1 MKKFKKIIL
10 WAFGIVASLGI
21 IVYVS
26 VTNHPQLVV
35 GVIQSFMY
43 QESSPNSYSPLY
55 EPIDGLKDNGQYL
68 KSEIAYSKDYP
79 NSFLDITYP
88 DQNFEAD
95 RPTLFYFHGGGFFG
109 GSKNMGDP
117 LAASQAT
124 YLIDDIVSKG
134 YNVVNVD
141 YALVPDHHFPTPVI
155 QMNQAIAYIM
165 EHAEEYHLN
174 MDNVVLMGSSAGAIM
189 VAQYGS
195 VLANNDYAQLL
206 NIEPSIAKEQVKALV
221 IDDAPLDYPKL
232 SLGAKMLVGNYV
244 VGTIYLSQEEIN
256 AYNPILHVTK
266 DYPASFLLGSEYRTD
281 LITLQQALKQADVVH
296 ELVDP
301 LAEKGLE
308 KPHGFVSN
316 LRNDPV
322 SAKAF
327 ERMMTFI
334 DERTKE

>member
-1 MKKFKKIIL
+1 MKKMKTYLL
-10 WAFGIVASLGI
+10 WLLGIVAGLGLVAYI
-21 IVYVS
+21 S

-35 GVIQSFMY
+35 GAIQKMIYKS
-43 QESSPNSYSPLY
+43 SSPNSYSPLY
-55 EPIDGLKDNGQYL
+55 EAIDGPKENGHYL
-68 KSEIAYSKDYP
+68 KSEIAYSKEYP
-79 NSFLDITYP
+79 NSFLDIIYP
-88 DQNFEAD
+88 DQNLEAE
-95 RPTLFYFHGGGFFG
+95 RPTLFYFHGGGFFA

-117 LAASQAT
+117 LAASEAT
-124 YLIDDIVSKG
+124 YLLDDMVSKG
-134 YNVVNVD
+134 YNLVNVD
-141 YALVPDHHFPTPVI
+141 YALVPDFHFPTPLI
-155 QMNQAIAYIM
+155 QMNQAIAYIK
-165 EHAEEYHLN
+165 EHAAEYHLN

-195 VLANNDYAQLL
+195 VLANPNYAQLL
-206 NIEPSIAKEQVKALV
+206 DMEPSIAKEQVKALV

-244 VGTIYLSQEEIN
+244 AGTIYLSQEDIN

-281 LITLQQALKQADVVH
+281 LLTLQKALKQADVVH

-322 SAKAF
+322 SAEAF
-327 ERMMTFI
+327 DRMMTFLE
-334 DERTKE
+334 ERTKE

>member
-1 MKKFKKIIL
+1 MNKIKKCLL
-10 WAFGIVASLGI
+10 WLVGIVVCLGAI
-21 IVYVS
+21 AYVT

-35 GVIQSFMY
+35 GAIQKMIYKS
-43 QESSPNSYSPLY
+43 SSPNSYNPLY
-55 EPIDGLKDNGQYL
+55 EAIDGPKENGHYL
-68 KSEIAYSKDYP
+68 KSEIAYSKEYP
-79 NSFLDITYP
+79 NSFLDIIYP
-88 DQNFEAD
+88 DQDLEAD
-95 RPTLFYFHGGGFFG
+95 RPTLFYFHGGGFFA

-117 LAASQAT
+117 LAASEAT
-124 YLIDDIVSKG
+124 YLIDDIVAKG

-141 YALVPDHHFPTPVI
+141 YALVPDYHFPTPLI
-155 QMNQAIAYIM
+155 QMNQAIAYIK
-165 EHAEEYHLN
+165 EHAAEYHLN

-195 VLANNDYAQLL
+195 VLANPNYAQLL
-206 NIEPSIAKEQVKALV
+206 DMEPSIAKEQVKALV

-244 VGTIYLSQEEIN
+244 AGTIYLSQEEIN
-256 AYNPILHVTK
+256 SYNPILHVTK

-281 LITLQQALKQADVVH
+281 LITLQKALKQADVAH

-316 LRNDPV
+316 LRTDPV
-322 SAKAF
+322 SAEAF
-327 ERMMTFI
+327 DRMMRFLENKI
-334 DERTKE
+334 NN

>member
-1 MKKFKKIIL
+1 MKKIQKYL
-10 WAFGIVASLGI
+10 LCLLGIVGGLGLMT
-21 IVYVS
+21 YVTL
-26 VTNHPQLVV
+26 TNHPQLVV
-35 GVIQSFMY
+35 GVIQSSLY

-55 EPIDGLKDNGQYL
+55 DPIDGLKENGLYL
-68 KSEIAYSKDYP
+68 KSEIAYSKEYP
-79 NSFLDITYP
+79 NSFLDIIYP
-88 DQNFEAD
+88 DQDLEVD
-95 RPTLFYFHGGGFFG
+95 RPTLFYFHGGGFFA

-117 LAASQAT
+117 LAASEAT

-141 YALVPDHHFPTPVI
+141 YALVPDYHFPTSLI
-155 QMNQAIAYIM
+155 QMNQALSYM
-165 EHAEEYHLN
+165 KEHAEEYHLN
-174 MDNVVLMGSSAGAIM
+174 MDKVVLMGSSAGAIM

-195 VLANNDYAQLL
+195 ILANPNYAQLL
-206 NIEPSIAKEQVKALV
+206 DIEPSIAKDQVKALV

-244 VGTIYLSQEEIN
+244 AGTIYLSQEEIN
-256 AYNPILHVTK
+256 SYNPILHVTK

-281 LITLQQALKQADVVH
+281 LITLQKALKQADVAH

-316 LRNDPV
+316 LRTDPV
-322 SAKAF
+322 SAEAF
-327 ERMMTFI
+327 DRMMRFLN
-334 DERTKE
+334 ERTKE

>member
-206 NIEPSIAKEQVKALV
+206 NIEPSIAKEQAKALV

>member
-10 WAFGIVASLGI
+10 WTFGIVAGLGLI
-21 IVYVS
+21 AYVS

-43 QESSPNSYSPLY
+43 KESSPNSYSPLY
-55 EPIDGLKDNGQYL
+55 EPIDGLKENGQYL
-68 KSEIAYSKDYP
+68 KSEIAYSKEYP

-141 YALVPDHHFPTPVI
+141 YALVPDYHFPTPVI
-155 QMNQAIAYIM
+155 QMNQAIAYM
-165 EHAEEYHLN
+165 KDHAEEYHLN
-174 MDNVVLMGSSAGAIM
+174 MDNVILMGSSAGAIM

-206 NIEPSIAKEQVKALV
+206 NIKPSIAKEQVKALV
-221 IDDAPLDYPKL
+221 IDDAPLDYAKFSL
-232 SLGAKMLVGNYV
+232 STKMLVGNYV
-244 VGTIYLSQEEIN
+244 SETIYLSEEEIN
-256 AYNPILHVTK
+256 AYNPISHVNK

-281 LITLQQALKQADVVH
+281 MVSLNKALKQAGVEN

-301 LAEKGLE
+301 LAEEGLE
-308 KPHGFVSN
+308 KPHGFVAN

-327 ERMMTFI
+327 ERLMTFI

>member
-1 MKKFKKIIL
+1 MKKIKKYLL
-10 WAFGIVASLGI
+10 WLLGIVSGLGL
-21 IVYVS
+21 VAYVT

-35 GVIQSFMY
+35 GMFQSLVY

-55 EPIDGLKDNGQYL
+55 EAIDGPKENGHYL
-68 KSEIAYSKDYP
+68 KSEIAYSKEYP
-79 NSFLDITYP
+79 NSFLDIIYP
-88 DQNFEAD
+88 DQNLEAE
-95 RPTLFYFHGGGFFG
+95 RPTLFYFHGGGFFA

-117 LAASQAT
+117 LAASEAT
-124 YLIDDIVSKG
+124 YLIDDMVAKG
-134 YNVVNVD
+134 YNLVNVD
-141 YALVPDHHFPTPVI
+141 YALVPDYHFPTPLI
-155 QMNQAIAYIM
+155 QMNQAIAYIK
-165 EHAEEYHLN
+165 EHAAEYHLN

-195 VLANNDYAQLL
+195 VLANPDYAQLL
-206 NIEPSIAKEQVKALV
+206 DMEPSIAKEQVKALV

-244 VGTIYLSQEEIN
+244 AGTIYLSQEEIN

-266 DYPASFLLGSEYRTD
+266 DYPASFLLGSEYRSD
-281 LITLQQALKQADVVH
+281 LITLQQALKQADVSH

-322 SAKAF
+322 SAEAF
-327 ERMMTFI
+327 GRMMTFLE
-334 DERTKE
+334 DRTKE

>member
-1 MKKFKKIIL
+1 MKKMKTYLL
-10 WAFGIVASLGI
+10 WLVGIVLCLGVI
-21 IVYVS
+21 AYVA

-35 GVIQSFMY
+35 GAIQKMIYKS
-43 QESSPNSYSPLY
+43 SSPNSDSPLY
-55 EPIDGLKDNGQYL
+55 EAIDGTKENGHYL
-68 KSEIAYSKDYP
+68 KSEIAYSKEYP
-79 NSFLDITYP
+79 NSFLDIIYP
-88 DQNFEAD
+88 DQDLEVD

-117 LAASQAT
+117 LAASEAT
-124 YLIDDIVSKG
+124 YLIDDIVAKG

-141 YALVPDHHFPTPVI
+141 YALVPDYHFPTPLI
-155 QMNQAIAYIM
+155 QMNQAIAYIK

-174 MDNVVLMGSSAGAIM
+174 MDNVILMGSSAGAIM

-195 VLANNDYAQLL
+195 VLANPDYAQLL
-206 NIEPSIAKEQVKALV
+206 DIKPSIAKEQVKALV
-221 IDDAPLDYPKL
+221 IDDAPLDYSNFTL
-232 SLGAKMLVGNYV
+232 ATKMLVGNYV

-256 AYNPILHVTK
+256 AYNPIIHVTK
-266 DYPASFLLGSEYRTD
+266 DYPSSFLLASEYRTD

-322 SAKAF
+322 SAEAF
-327 ERMMTFI
+327 DRMMTFLENKI
-334 DERTKE
+334 NN

>member
-1 MKKFKKIIL
+1 MKKIKKIIL
-10 WAFGIVASLGI
+10 WILGIVASLGI
-21 IVYVS
+21 IAYVS

-55 EPIDGLKDNGQYL
+55 DPIDGLKENGQYL

-155 QMNQAIAYIM
+155 QMNQAIAYIK
-165 EHAEEYHLN
+165 EHAAEYHLN

-195 VLANNDYAQLL
+195 VLANPNYAQLL
-206 NIEPSIAKEQVKALV
+206 DMEPSIAKEQVKALV

-244 VGTIYLSQEEIN
+244 AGTIYLSQEEIN
-256 AYNPILHVTK
+256 SYNPILHVTK

-281 LITLQQALKQADVVH
+281 LITLQKALKQADVAH

-316 LRNDPV
+316 LRTDPV

-334 DERTKE
+334 DDRTKE